1 MQHLTLKLK
10 PIMENKNKVL
20 VCNACE
26 YSCGLYKLVHT
37 SQYLH
42 LFESFII
49 KSISMHLVLYEFFHA
64 MNVVLRT
71 QLKWPKKNDLVEVMA
86 KFKEFCS
93 LPSIHGAIDAT

>member
-1 MQHLTLKLK
+1 
-10 PIMENKNKVL
+10 
-20 VCNACE
+20 
-26 YSCGLYKLVHT
+26 
-37 SQYLH
+37 
-42 LFESFII
+42 
-49 KSISMHLVLYEFFHA
+49 MHLVLYEFFHA